1 MAVGPPAPNL
11 AVSRAVASDVPG
23 VVAPVSR
30 PGASRLVFAL
40 GIAPLVLLAVVSI
53 VTFVDGLNPGSIGF
67 DFRGAYLSAAHA
79 ILNGESPY
87 PPVEGPALAS
97 QTAYVYPPLLAYLA
111 VPFTVLPES
120 VAAILA
126 VLGVGALLVG
136 TLVVLQVRD
145 WRCYAAMLLWAPT
158 TNAMHMAS
166 ASALVAFAAA
176 LAWRYRSTTWPL
188 AASIGLATATKV
200 ILWPLLVW
208 TLATRRVRPAAYA
221 LLIGGGATF
230 VAWAGLGFA
239 GLQSYPAMLR
249 RLADLEAAESYSV
262 VGALTSL
269 GFGEGVSRIAAV
281 LLGLALLAC
290 CAVLGRRGEDLRS
303 FALALAASL
312 ALTPIVWLHYLV
324 LLLVPLAIARPRFSA
339 IWLVPLLLWL
349 TPLNGNGESIQPFLP
364 ALVVAAVIAV
374 VLAGGDSKQ
383 PRSSTAVAQ

>member
-1 MAVGPPAPNL
+1 MAVGSPAPNL

-23 VVAPVSR
+23 VVTPVSR
-30 PGASRLVFAL
+30 PGASRLAFAL

-79 ILNGESPY
+79 ILDGESPY

-97 QTAYVYPPLLAYLA
+97 QTAYVYPPLLAYLV
-111 VPFTVLPES
+111 VPFTVLPEG

-145 WRCYAAMLLWAPT
+145 WRCYAAVLLWAPT

-208 TLATRRVRPAAYA
+208 TLATRRVRPTAYA
-221 LLIGGGATF
+221 LLIGEVRRSSPGRASASPGSRAT
-230 VAWAGLGFA
+230 
-239 GLQSYPAMLR
+239 R
-249 RLADLEAAESYSV
+249 R
-262 VGALTSL
+262 
-269 GFGEGVSRIAAV
+269 
-281 LLGLALLAC
+281 C
-290 CAVLGRRGEDLRS
+290 C
-303 FALALAASL
+303 
-312 ALTPIVWLHYLV
+312 
-324 LLLVPLAIARPRFSA
+324 
-339 IWLVPLLLWL
+339 
-349 TPLNGNGESIQPFLP
+349 
-364 ALVVAAVIAV
+364 
-374 VLAGGDSKQ
+374 GDSQ
-383 PRSSTAVAQ
+383 TWRRQRATPSSAP